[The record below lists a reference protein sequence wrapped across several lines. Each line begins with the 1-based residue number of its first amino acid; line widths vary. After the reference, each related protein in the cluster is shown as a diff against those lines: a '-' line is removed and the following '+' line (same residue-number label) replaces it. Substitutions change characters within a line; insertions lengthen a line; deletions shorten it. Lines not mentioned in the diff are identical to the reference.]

1 MAADIDAI
9 RARWL
14 ASPNDLPEAALA
26 VFAAWSRA
34 TEETIRKAL
43 EDEVGRGFVKP
54 KGNYTKDHKCR
65 DLTIL
70 RSPLP
75 RTLRTTGVRTAL
87 SSRQLADIGALS
99 PEEAPP
105 SPQETTAVVN
115 SIQAGT
121 STEERV
127 DLLQTMLDQCLATMK
142 IQ

>member
-1 MAADIDAI
+1 MAADIEAI
-9 RARWL
+9 RARWP

-54 KGNYTKDHKCR
+54 KGTYTKDHKCR

-75 RTLRTTGVRTAL
+75 RTLRVAGAHTAL
-87 SSRQLADIGALS
+87 SLRPLADIGTVS
-99 PEEAPP
+99 PGAESP
-105 SPQETTAVVN
+105 SPHEPPHGGGSPLLFLSIIISN
-115 SIQAGT
+115 SYWLSCSFVTCWCI
-121 STEERV
+121 
-127 DLLQTMLDQCLATMK
+127 L
-142 IQ
+142 